1 MIAPLDVIRLDSN
14 DVGMWI
20 STADSLLEA
29 LKVIRREGF
38 GEYVILSQKSGRRR
52 FYEVSEN
59 GNIVFREREEV
70 TATRR

>member
-70 TATRR
+70 AIPGR